1 MDQSSTY
8 DVAIVGGGHNGL
20 ASACYLAMAGKKV
33 IVVEA
38 QPQLGGMCT
47 SGPLIPEAPNHT
59 INPCALDLMS
69 MRVHPMMI
77 EELELERHG
86 FVQKEMNP
94 GYVYVHPDGDTL
106 VFFRDYE
113 KTAAEIA
120 RYSAKDAEEYKE
132 LMTVVFAFV
141 DMALPQMRVDPSKFN
156 LQAKLASLMALLKN
170 GSRKD
175 EIMALVSSPAYTSIM
190 ERFEHPVVRSA
201 LCCLLGAAGPIA
213 NEATGVYFVLLG
225 FIQKFGLGRAIGGMQ
240 TISDALASRLRE
252 LGGDILVNEPV
263 AEIIT
268 SNKKVKGLRLESG
281 KTINAAAVIAAIH
294 PKQAFEM
301 VTEGEMDR
309 KSLTKVQLAPANA
322 HGGSPIKIDVALN
335 GQINYREL
343 EEKRGDGLSL
353 RKSVLLIGTTE
364 AVLDNFKCA
373 ARGQVSKQP
382 YMWITAPTGM
392 DPSQAPEGQDVAYL
406 YPVAMPLDPV
416 EGWDAIRDDVA
427 QQVIDWAAV
436 YMKGLKEYEIG
447 RCMEVA
453 RDWEKR
459 LNVHNGCVIHIDTCT
474 TRTGGMRPA
483 AGLGGDKLPVDG
495 LFLGAAGI
503 SPGGGVNGMPG
514 RLAAAR
520 VKRYL
525 T

>member
-1 MDQSSTY
+1 MDQSSY

-20 ASACYLAMAGKKV
+20 ASACYLAKAGKKV
-33 IVVEA
+33 VVVEA
-38 QPQLGGMCT
+38 LPQVGGMCT

-69 MRVHPMMI
+69 LRVHPMMI

-94 GYVYVHPDGDTL
+94 GYVYVHPNKDTL

-113 KTAAEIA
+113 KTADEIA
-120 RYSAKDAEEYKE
+120 RYSTKDAEAYRK
-132 LMTVVFAFV
+132 LMPVVFAFV
-141 DMALPQMRVDPSKFN
+141 DMALPQMRVDPASFN
-156 LQAKLASLMALLKN
+156 FKAKLASLLALMKN
-170 GSRKD
+170 SGRKD
-175 EIMALVSSPAYTSIM
+175 EIMALVSSPAYTTIM

-201 LCCLLGAAGPIA
+201 LCCLLGAAGPIT
-213 NEATGVYFVLLG
+213 NEATGIYFVLLG
-225 FIQKFGLGRAIGGMQ
+225 FIQKFGLGRAMGGMQ

-263 AEIIT
+263 AEIV
-268 SNKKVKGLRLESG
+268 SKNKKVSGIRLKSG
-281 KTINAAAVIAAIH
+281 KTISAAAVVASIH

-309 KSLTKVQLAPANA
+309 GALTKVQLAPANA
-322 HGGSPIKIDVALN
+322 HGGSPIKIDLALS
-335 GQINYREL
+335 GQVNYHEL

-353 RKSVLLIGTTE
+353 RKSVLLIGTEE
-364 AVLDNFKCA
+364 AVLDNFKCVG
-373 ARGQVSKQP
+373 RGQVSKHP
-382 YMWITAPTGM
+382 YMWITAPTAM

-416 EGWDAIRDDVA
+416 EGWDAIRDQVA
-427 QQVIDWAAV
+427 NQVIDWAAV
-436 YMKGLKEYEIG
+436 YMKGLKELEIG

-459 LNVHNGCVIHIDTCT
+459 LNLHNGCVIHIDTCT
-474 TRTGGMRPA
+474 TRSGGMRPA
-483 AGLGGDKLPVDG
+483 AGLGGDRLPVEG
-495 LFLGAAGI
+495 LFLGGAGI
-503 SPGGGVNGMPG
+503 HPGGGVNGMPG

-525 T
+525 P